1 MGYAIALITP
11 SFLKIQKIASRSSMC
26 HVLKNAKRLN
36 ICILK
41 ITTMCE
47 QTLSLF
53 AS

>member
-1 MGYAIALITP
+1 MVYAIALITP
-11 SFLKIQKIASRSSMC
+11 SFLKIQKIASRFSMC
-26 HVLKNAKRLN
+26 HVLKNAMN

-41 ITTMCE
+41 ITTMRE